1 MSHWRDAPELCT
13 VKTLNPGSRIMFPGL
28 TVTKTPAVTSIA
40 SMRSKSQ
47 ECSKARRGGQAT
59 GMNLPGSVGF
69 KPRDWQVS
77 P

>member
-1 MSHWRDAPELCT
+1 
-13 VKTLNPGSRIMFPGL
+13 MFPGL